1 MNEKEKILFVDD
13 DESILDIASEYFQYK
28 GYHIITATNGHEA
41 VKILE
46 NEKIDCCFTDI
57 NMPEMDGLEAT
68 KQIRNFERCSDIPI
82 IAVSSLASQ
91 KEIEQG
97 LAVGVSIYITK
108 PFNDEE
114 LLAHVQSYIG

>member
-1 MNEKEKILFVDD
+1 MTKPYILAAD
-13 DESILDIASEYFQYK
+13 DEPINRL
-28 GYHIITATNGHEA
+28 
-41 VKILE
+41 ILE
-46 NEKIDCCFTDI
+46 EMFDESYELVCVDNGLKCIESVRNRIPDLILMDI

-68 KQIRNFERCSDIPI
+68 KQIRKFERCSDIPI